1 MSPFV
6 LPAAPFTF
14 SSYFG
19 PVRCCYFVG
28 CGANMAKEKIKAE
41 TKKKEKVKANSG
53 HRQVAALPF
62 RYTTSGSLEVL
73 IITSRE
79 TGRFIIPKGWPMKG
93 RADPE
98 AAAIEA
104 REEAGIIGKVRRR
117 PIGKYSYWKR
127 LADQFRLV
135 KVDVYPLEVTRQL
148 ETWPEKQSRQMA
160 WLSPDKAAIL
170 VDEPQLITL
179 IQNLEKLLQ

>member
-1 MSPFV
+1 M
-6 LPAAPFTF
+6 T
-14 SSYFG
+14 
-19 PVRCCYFVG
+19 
-28 CGANMAKEKIKAE
+28 
-41 TKKKEKVKANSG
+41 KEKVKKAERVKAHADVR

-62 RYTTSGSLEVL
+62 RYVAGSLEVL

-104 REEAGIIGKVRRR
+104 REEAGLVGKVRRK
-117 PIGKYSYWKR
+117 PIDKYSYWKR
-127 LADQFRLV
+127 LADRFQFV

-160 WLSPDKAAIL
+160 WLSPDKAAML

-179 IQNLEKLLQ
+179 IQNLEHLLQ

>member
-1 MSPFV
+1 
-6 LPAAPFTF
+6 
-14 SSYFG
+14 
-19 PVRCCYFVG
+19 
-28 CGANMAKEKIKAE
+28 MAKERV
-41 TKKKEKVKANSG
+41 KKTEKVKAQAR

-62 RYTTSGSLEVL
+62 RYAAGSLEVL

-93 RADPE
+93 RADPD

-104 REEAGIIGKVRRR
+104 REEAGLIGKVRRK

-127 LADQFRLV
+127 LTDRFHFV
-135 KVDVYPLEVTRQL
+135 KVDVYPLEVRRQL
-148 ETWPEKQSRQMA
+148 EAWPEKQSRQMA
-160 WLSPDKAAIL
+160 WLSTDKAANL

-179 IQNLEKLLQ
+179 IQNLEMLLH